1 MKSQYIIAF
10 DQGTTSTRA
19 IIFDKNGNIHGI
31 AQKEL
36 TQYHP
41 KSGWVEQDP
50 EEIFADQNQV
60 FHELIDRHD
69 VEIEE
74 IAGIGITNQRE
85 TTVVWDAKTGKPVYN
100 AIVWLD
106 KRSGDI
112 CDQLIEGGHED
123 YIIQNTGLK
132 VDAYFS
138 GTKFKWI
145 LDHVPE
151 AQDLAK
157 EGRLRF
163 GTIDTWLI
171 WKFTNGQHHLTD
183 HTNASRTLLYN
194 IHNLVWDD
202 RLIDALGIPK
212 ESLPQVQHSASD
224 FGFAMY
230 KDVKIPIL
238 GVAGDQQ
245 AALFGQ
251 AGFKSGIAKNTYGT
265 GCFMLLNTGKKAN
278 ISSNGLLT
286 TLTCTL
292 PDDKVKYALEGSVF
306 VAGASVQ
313 WLRDKMGFIEQAAET
328 EAICETTEIDNGLYV
343 VPAFAGL
350 GAPHWDMKAKGSI
363 FGLTL
368 DTDKNAITKATV
380 QAIAYQIRDV
390 LEAMVEDSGQQMKTL
405 RVDGGASANNFLMQF
420 QSDILNVEVERPK
433 MLEVTAM
440 GAAFLA
446 GIQAGIWTKDDIS
459 NIRNVDKVFE
469 PQMSQFERAVLYD
482 GWKQAVERTK
492 TAHANQL
499 AVREDMPIRF
509 SVLDRKPLLHQVK
522 HTKYDILII
531 GGGVTGAGI
540 ALDAAS
546 RGLKTCLIE
555 KNDFASGTSN
565 KSTKL
570 IHGGLRYLKQ
580 MEIGLVK
587 ESGSER
593 AIVHKLVP
601 HLVVPEKML
610 LPLIEGGTYGKT
622 MTSIGLK
629 VYDFLADVEGDDKRK
644 MLSAEETLEKEP
656 LLNKENLK
664 GGGYYAEYRTDD
676 ARLTIELLKK
686 ASAFGADI
694 LNYCEMSKFVYKDSG
709 KIKHIECKDHNSGE
723 NFIIKSRAYIS
734 AAGPW
739 VDKVRTKDT
748 SMNNKRLHLTKGV
761 HLVFSKK
768 RFPLSQSIYFDVPDG
783 RMIFAIPRGRAT
795 YVGTTDTT
803 YKGDLNRVV
812 ATQDDA
818 NYLIGAVNNMFPDL
832 NLKIEDIESNW
843 AGLRPLIHEDGK
855 DPSDLSRKDEI
866 FVSDSGLVSI
876 AGGKL
881 TGYRKMA
888 QRTIDEALKQFK
900 KKKLRQLK
908 ESTTK
913 RIQLTSE
920 PLKGLNAV
928 KAYKTK
934 LEQKLKDMGI
944 DDPYQAWYFT
954 SNYGKQTDI
963 ILKKVNFFINPTP
976 IERLIRAELWYTVHH
991 EMVNGLSDFFV
1002 RRTGRVYFD
1011 IESVHQFR
1019 HIVEEDLVKYLK
1031 WDEARC
1037 QRENQYLDMLLQDA
1051 STYYEKE
1058 FESGEVKVENV

>member
-1 MKSQYIIAF
+1 MNSKYIIAF

-19 IIFDKNGNIHGI
+19 IIFDKNGDIHGI

-36 TQYHP
+36 NQYYP
-41 KSGWVEQDP
+41 ESGWVEQDP
-50 EEIFADQNQV
+50 EEIFEDQRQV
-60 FHELIDRHD
+60 FYEVIEKNNIA
-69 VEIEE
+69 VED

-85 TTVVWDAKTGKPVYN
+85 TTVVWDAQTGKPVYN

-106 KRSGDI
+106 KRSSDI
-112 CDQLIEGGHED
+112 CNKIVLDGHEE
-123 YIIQNTGLK
+123 YIIQTTGLK

-138 GTKFKWI
+138 GTKLKWI
-145 LDHVPE
+145 LDNVPD
-151 AQDLAK
+151 AKKLASK
-157 EGRLRF
+157 GRLRF
-163 GTIDTWLI
+163 GTIDSWLI
-171 WKFTNGQHHLTD
+171 WKFTNGEKHLTD

-194 IHNLVWDD
+194 IHDLSWDD
-202 RLIDALGIPK
+202 KLLSILDIPK
-212 ESLPQVQHSASD
+212 SSMPEVQRSASD
-224 FGFAMY
+224 FGYALY
-230 KDVKIPIL
+230 KNKQIPIL

-251 AGFKSGIAKNTYGT
+251 GGFKSGIAKNTYGT

-292 PDDKVKYALEGSVF
+292 PDEKVKYALEGSVF

-313 WLRDKMGFIEQAAET
+313 WLRDKMNFIEKASET
-328 EAICETTEIDNGLYV
+328 EEICNNTKIDQSLYV

-350 GAPHWDMKAKGSI
+350 GAPHWDMKAKGTI
-363 FGLTL
+363 FGLNL
-368 DTDKNAITKATV
+368 DTGKNEITKATV
-380 QAIAYQIRDV
+380 QSIAYQIRDV

-405 RVDGGASANNFLMQF
+405 RVDGGASANNYLMQF

-446 GIQAGIWTKDDIS
+446 GIQAGIWNKQDIS
-459 NIRNVDKVFE
+459 NIRNIDKVFKPE
-469 PQMSQFERAVLYD
+469 MDQFERTKLYD

-492 TAHANQL
+492 TAHTNQL

-522 HTKYDILII
+522 NTKYDILII

-593 AIVHKLVP
+593 AIVHNLVP

-629 VYDFLADVEGDDKRK
+629 VYDLLANVEGEDKRK
-644 MLSAEETLEKEP
+644 MLSAKETLSKEP
-656 LLNKENLK
+656 LLSSENLK

-686 ASAFGADI
+686 AAAFGADI
-694 LNYCEMSKFVYKDSG
+694 LNYCEMKQFVYKDSG
-709 KIKHIECKDHNSGE
+709 KIKHVVCQDHNSGE
-723 NFIIKSRAYIS
+723 TFVVKSKAYIS

-748 SMNNKRLHLTKGV
+748 SLNNKRLHLTKGV
-761 HLVFSKK
+761 HLVFSKD

-812 ATQDDA
+812 ATEEDA
-818 NYLIGAVNNMFPDL
+818 NYLIDAVNNMFQDL
-832 NLKIEDIESNW
+832 NLTIEDIESNW

-888 QRTIDEALKQFK
+888 QRTIDQALKQFK
-900 KKKLRQLK
+900 KKKLRSLK
-908 ESTTK
+908 DSTTK

-920 PLKGLNAV
+920 PLKDLKAV
-928 KAYKTK
+928 KEYQMS
-934 LEQKLKDMGI
+934 LEVKLKDLGI
-944 DDPYQAWYFT
+944 DDPYQAWYYT

-963 ILKKVNFFINPTP
+963 ILKKVSFFINATP

-1002 RRTGRVYFD
+1002 RRTGRLYFD

-1019 HIVEEDLVKYLK
+1019 HIVEEDLIKYLK
-1031 WDEARC
+1031 WDEARSL
-1037 QRENQYLDMLLQDA
+1037 RENKYLDMLLADA
-1051 STYYEKE
+1051 KTYYKKE
-1058 FESGEVKVENV
+1058 FEVAESDS

>member
-1 MKSQYIIAF
+1 MESKYVIAF

-19 IIFDKNGNIHGI
+19 IIFDKNGEIHGI

-36 TQYHP
+36 RQYHP
-41 KSGWVEQDP
+41 QSGWVEQNPD
-50 EEIFADQNQV
+50 EIFEDQKQV
-60 FHELIDRHD
+60 FHD
-69 VEIEE
+69 VIEKHKISVEE

-85 TTVVWDAKTGKPVYN
+85 TTVVWDAETGKPVYN

-106 KRSGDI
+106 KRSSDI
-112 CDQLIEGGHED
+112 CDQLIDKGLED
-123 YIIQNTGLK
+123 YIIENTGLK

-145 LDHVPE
+145 LENVPE
-151 AQDLAK
+151 AKTLARK
-157 EGRLRF
+157 GNLRF

-171 WKFTNGQHHLTD
+171 WKFNNGEKYLTD
-183 HTNASRTLLYN
+183 HTNASRTMLYN
-194 IHNLVWDD
+194 IHHLEWDKTLV
-202 RLIDALGIPK
+202 DALDVP
-212 ESLPQVQHSASD
+212 ESALPTVQHSASD
-224 FGFAMY
+224 FGYATF
-230 KDVKIPIL
+230 KDRQIPIL

-251 AGFKSGIAKNTYGT
+251 GGFKSGIAKNTYGT

-286 TLTCTL
+286 TLACTL
-292 PDDKVKYALEGSVF
+292 PDENVKYALEGSVF

-313 WLRDKMGFIEQAAET
+313 WLRDNLGFIEQASET
-328 EAICETTEIDNGLYV
+328 EEICEKTKIDPGLYV

-350 GAPHWDMKAKGSI
+350 GAPHWDMKAKGSV

-368 DTDKNAITKATV
+368 DTDKNAITKATI

-405 RVDGGASANNFLMQF
+405 SVDGGASANNYLMQF
-420 QSDILNVEVERPK
+420 QADILNVEVERPK

-446 GIQAGIWTKDDIS
+446 GIQAGIWTKEDIS
-459 NIRNVDKVFE
+459 NIRNIDKVFQ
-469 PQMSQFERAVLYD
+469 PKMDQFERTKLYD

-593 AIVHKLVP
+593 AIVHNLVP

-629 VYDFLADVEGDDKRK
+629 VYDLLANVEGEDKRK
-644 MLSAEETLEKEP
+644 MLSAEETLSKEP

-676 ARLTIELLKK
+676 ARLTVELLKK
-686 ASAFGADI
+686 AAAFGADI
-694 LNYCEMSKFVYKDSG
+694 LNYCEMKDFVYKDNG
-709 KIKHIECKDHNSGE
+709 KIKHVNCKDNNTDES
-723 NFIIKSRAYIS
+723 FIIKSRAYIS

-748 SMNNKRLHLTKGV
+748 SLNNKRLHLTKGV
-761 HLVFSKK
+761 HLVFSKE

-818 NYLIGAVNNMFPDL
+818 KYLIDAVNNMFPDL
-832 NLKIEDIESNW
+832 KLSIEDIESNW

-900 KKKLRQLK
+900 KKKLRGIK
-908 ESTTK
+908 DSTTK

-920 PLKGLNAV
+920 PLKDLKAV
-928 KAYKTK
+928 KEYRVL
-934 LEQKLKDMGI
+934 LEQKLKDLGI
-944 DDPYQAWYFT
+944 DDPYQAWYYT
-954 SNYGKQTDI
+954 SNYGRQSDI
-963 ILKKVNFFINPTP
+963 ILNKFNFFINPTP
-976 IERLIRAELWYTVHH
+976 VERLIRAELWYTVHH

-1002 RRTGRVYFD
+1002 RRTGRLYFD

-1019 HIVEEDLVKYLK
+1019 HIVEEDLIKYLR

-1037 QRENQYLDMLLQDA
+1037 QRENNYLDMLLEDA
-1051 STYYEKE
+1051 TTYYEEE
-1058 FESGEVKVENV
+1058 FKYEENAT

>member
-1 MKSQYIIAF
+1 MASKYIIAF

-19 IIFDKNGNIHGI
+19 IIFDKEGKIHGI

-36 TQYHP
+36 RQYHP
-41 KSGWVEQDP
+41 QSGWVEQDP
-50 EEIFADQNQV
+50 LEIFEDQKQV
-60 FHELIDRHD
+60 FHD
-69 VEIEE
+69 VIEQNNIAVE
-74 IAGIGITNQRE
+74 DIAGIGITNQRE

-106 KRSGDI
+106 KRSSDI
-112 CDQLIEGGHED
+112 CDKLIEDGHED
-123 YIIQNTGLK
+123 DIIQKTGLK

-145 LDHVPE
+145 LDNVPE
-151 AQDLAK
+151 ARELAK
-157 EGRLRF
+157 QNRLKF

-171 WKFTNGQHHLTD
+171 WKFTNGKNHLTD

-194 IHNLVWDD
+194 IKDLSWDD
-202 RLIDALGIPK
+202 QLIEALDVPK
-212 ESLPQVQHSASD
+212 SALPKVQHSSSD
-224 FGFAMY
+224 FGFATY
-230 KDVKIPIL
+230 NDIKIPIL

-245 AALFGQ
+245 ASLFGQ
-251 AGFKSGIAKNTYGT
+251 GGFKSGIAKNTYGT

-278 ISSNGLLT
+278 ISTNGLLT

-292 PDDKVKYALEGSVF
+292 PDENVKYALEGSVF

-313 WLRDKMGFIEQAAET
+313 WLRDKLDFIKQAADTEKICLET
-328 EAICETTEIDNGLYV
+328 QISKDLYV

-368 DTDKNAITKATV
+368 DTDKNALTKATV

-405 RVDGGASANNFLMQF
+405 RVDGGASANNYLMQF
-420 QSDILNVEVERPK
+420 QSDILNAEVERPK

-446 GIQAGIWTKDDIS
+446 GIQAGIWTKEDITQ
-459 NIRNVDKVFE
+459 IRNIDQVFKS
-469 PQMSQFERAVLYD
+469 QMSQFERSKLYD

-522 HTKYDILII
+522 NTKYDILII

-580 MEIGLVK
+580 MEISLVK

-593 AIVHKLVP
+593 AIVHNLVP

-644 MLSAEETLEKEP
+644 MLSAKETLEKEP
-656 LLNKENLK
+656 LLNKENLR
-664 GGGYYAEYRTDD
+664 GGGFYAEYRTDD
-676 ARLTIELLKK
+676 ARLTVELLKK
-686 ASAFGADI
+686 AAAYGADV
-694 LNYCEMSKFVYKDSG
+694 LNYCEMTDFVYKDNG
-709 KIKHIECKDHNSGE
+709 KIKHIKAKDNNSGDSFE
-723 NFIIKSRAYIS
+723 IKSKAYIS

-748 SMNNKRLHLTKGV
+748 SLNNKRLHLTKGV
-761 HLVFSKK
+761 HLVFSRE
-768 RFPLSQSIYFDVPDG
+768 RFPLSQSIYFDVSDG

-795 YVGTTDTT
+795 YVGTTDTNYT
-803 YKGDLNRVV
+803 GDLNRVV

-818 NYLIGAVNNMFPDL
+818 KYLIDAANNMFPDL
-832 NLKIEDIESNW
+832 NLNIEDIESNW
-843 AGLRPLIHEDGK
+843 AGLRPLIHEEGK

-900 KKKLRQLK
+900 KKKLKQLK
-908 ESTTK
+908 PSTTK
-913 RIQLTSE
+913 QIQLTSE
-920 PLKGLNAV
+920 PLKNLEEV
-928 KAYKTK
+928 KKYQKILTH
-934 LEQKLKDMGI
+934 KLKSEGI
-944 DDPYQAWYFT
+944 DDEYQAWYLT

-963 ILKKVNFFINPTP
+963 ILKKLNFFINPTP

-1002 RRTGRVYFD
+1002 RRTGRLYFD

-1019 HIVEEDLVKYLK
+1019 HIVEEDLIKYLK

-1037 QRENQYLDMLLQDA
+1037 QRENQYLDMLLKDA
-1051 STYYEKE
+1051 STYYDKE
-1058 FESGEVKVENV
+1058 FEST

>member
-1 MKSQYIIAF
+1 MASKYIIAF

-19 IIFDKNGNIHGI
+19 IIFDKSGQIHGI

-36 TQYHP
+36 KQHHP
-41 KSGWVEQDP
+41 QSGWVEQDP
-50 EEIFADQNQV
+50 IEIFEDQKQV
-60 FHELIDRHD
+60 FYEVINQNKIPVKD
-69 VEIEE
+69 

-85 TTVVWDAKTGKPVYN
+85 TTVVWDTKTGKPVYN

-106 KRSGDI
+106 KRSSDI
-112 CDQLIEGGHED
+112 CDKLIEDGHED
-123 YIIQNTGLK
+123 NIIKTTGLK

-151 AQDLAK
+151 ARELAK
-157 EGRLRF
+157 QNRLKF
-163 GTIDTWLI
+163 GTIDSWLI
-171 WKFTNGQHHLTD
+171 WKFTKGEKHLTD
-183 HTNASRTLLYN
+183 HTNASRTLLFN
-194 IHNLVWDD
+194 IHNLEWDD
-202 RLIDALGIPK
+202 TLIKALDVPK
-212 ESLPQVQHSASD
+212 SSLPEVQHSASD
-224 FGFAMY
+224 FGYAEY
-230 KDVKIPIL
+230 KDIKIPIL

-245 AALFGQ
+245 ASLFGQ
-251 AGFKSGIAKNTYGT
+251 GGFKSGIAKNTYGT

-278 ISSNGLLT
+278 ISTNGLLT
-286 TLTCTL
+286 TLACTL
-292 PDDKVKYALEGSVF
+292 PDEKIKYALEGSVF

-313 WLRDKMGFIEQAAET
+313 WLRDKMDFIEQAADTEKICNET
-328 EAICETTEIDNGLYV
+328 KINSGLYF

-368 DTDKNAITKATV
+368 DTDKNALTKATV

-390 LEAMVEDSGQQMKTL
+390 LEAMVEDSGQQMKAL
-405 RVDGGASANNFLMQF
+405 RVDGGASANNYLMQF
-420 QSDILNVEVERPK
+420 QADILNAEVERPK

-446 GIQAGIWTKDDIS
+446 GIQAGIWTKEDITE
-459 NIRNVDKVFE
+459 IRDIDQIFK
-469 PQMSQFERAVLYD
+469 PKISQFERTKLYD
-482 GWKQAVERTK
+482 GWKHAVERTK

-499 AVREDMPIRF
+499 AVREDTPIRF
-509 SVLDRKPLLHQVK
+509 SVLDRKPLIHQIK

-593 AIVHKLVP
+593 AIVHNLVP

-644 MLSAEETLEKEP
+644 MLSAKETLEKEP
-656 LLNKENLK
+656 LLNKDNLK
-664 GGGYYAEYRTDD
+664 GGGFYAEYRTDD

-686 ASAFGADI
+686 ASAYGADI
-694 LNYCEMSKFVYKDSG
+694 LNYCEMTEFVYKDNG
-709 KIKHIECKDHNSGE
+709 KIKHINVKDHNSNE
-723 NFIIKSRAYIS
+723 KFIIKSKAYIS

-748 SMNNKRLHLTKGV
+748 SLNNKRLHLTKGV
-761 HLVFSKK
+761 HLVFSRE

-812 ATQDDA
+812 ATKDDA
-818 NYLIGAVNNMFPDL
+818 NYLIDAVNNMFPDL
-832 NLKIEDIESNW
+832 NLKIDDIESNW

-900 KKKLRQLK
+900 KKKLKRLK
-908 ESTTK
+908 PSTTK
-913 RIQLTSE
+913 QIQLTSA
-920 PLKGLNAV
+920 PLKNLDDV
-928 KAYKTK
+928 KKYQKILTHK
-934 LEQKLKDMGI
+934 LENEGI
-944 DDPYQAWYFT
+944 DDDYQAWYLT
-954 SNYGKQTDI
+954 SNYGKQADI
-963 ILKKVNFFINPTP
+963 ILKKMNFFINPTP
-976 IERLIRAELWYTVHH
+976 IERLVRAELWYTVHH

-1002 RRTGRVYFD
+1002 RRTGRLYFD
-1011 IESVHQFR
+1011 IESVRQFR
-1019 HIVEEDLVKYLK
+1019 HIVEEDLIKYLK

-1037 QRENQYLDMLLQDA
+1037 DRENQYLDMLMQDA